1 MNAQGLGTSPCGPAY
16 LKTIGATPG
25 VTWQGAA
32 VLDAFQVAKP
42 LSSRAGQFSR
52 RTVKAELPREV
63 TIGVGQGAAPNPSGD
78 LAPSDPL
85 PFAAPAHQRV
95 GRAAG
100 LGVR

>member
-52 RTVKAELPREV
+52 RTV
-63 TIGVGQGAAPNPSGD
+63 
-78 LAPSDPL
+78 
-85 PFAAPAHQRV
+85 
-95 GRAAG
+95 
-100 LGVR
+100 